1 MVGQVQLGLAHDRV
15 AEHVVVHDLGIRQQL
30 RLHATDGRHA
40 QVHGRE
46 RAARGQVVALVHDLL
61 HELNAAAHDVH
72 DLVRDIARDAQR
84 AVEIGARDILL
95 GPAPVKRLA
104 RAQLLVDLKDHVVGH
119 LAQLLCR
126 FLQRRVIR
134 AQRAHGQRPH
144 RRRQRRHDRADTA
157 RLRQAVRVRH
167 RSHIVLDRHGAEGL
181 LRLVLSDGDHVVTVR
196 RVDQDL
202 FLLFRHKC
210 LHSPRA

>member
-1 MVGQVQLGLAHDRV
+1 M
-15 AEHVVVHDLGIRQQL
+15 
-30 RLHATDGRHA
+30 
-40 QVHGRE
+40 HGRE

-61 HELNAAAHDVH
+61 HELDAAAHDVH
-72 DLVRDIARDAQR
+72 DLVGNIARDAQR

-119 LAQLLCR
+119 LAQLLGNGFEC
-126 FLQRRVIR
+126 LVVR

-144 RRRQRRHDRADTA
+144 RRRQCRHDRTDAA
-157 RLRQAVRVRH
+157 RLRQTIRVRH

-181 LRLVLSDGDHVVTVR
+181 LRLVLSDGDHVVAIR